1 MKLSKPKN
9 DRISAVFESIVPD
22 QYRGTDRFL
31 DIITWN
37 LRWFTSRDIKRVDR
51 VTAIMDALNADIFVC
66 QEIECGSLDAIAERL
81 SNNGAGHYKVAY
93 GTTGGDQRIAM
104 MYDMDWIRAKSD
116 IVELFGKDQVL
127 TSDGKNAFPR
137 LPLYAYFTG
146 LSHESD
152 PFDFQLLGVHLK
164 SQRDDNATNGKNE
177 GDGGKAQREL
187 AAKKLAEWLTKEAP
201 KIDADALIIGD
212 WNAPI
217 SASVWNPLKALDKKN
232 KIKFEG
238 LNKSNEISYLMY
250 QNASSL
256 GSRIDLEA
264 TTVSAYKEMASDPEV
279 VKWREFNRLLS
290 EKTAAAKLKEYINE
304 VRNTISDHMPVLTR
318 FYWEQK

>member
-1 MKLSKPKN
+1 MKTSRPRN
-9 DRISAVFESIVPD
+9 DRISAVFESIVPA

-37 LRWFTSRDIKRVDR
+37 LRWFTARDNKRVDR

-66 QEIECGSLDAIAERL
+66 QEIECGSLDAIADQL
-81 SNNGAGHYKVAY
+81 SNDGAGHYKTAY
-93 GTTGGDQRIAM
+93 GTTGGDQRVAM
-104 MYDMDWIRAKSD
+104 MYDMDWVRAKSD
-116 IVELFGKDQVL
+116 IVELFKDQEVL
-127 TSDGKNAFPR
+127 TSSGKNAFPR

-146 LSHESD
+146 LSHEAD

-164 SQRDDNATNGKNE
+164 SQRDGDAVNGKVE

-187 AAKKLAEWLTKEAP
+187 AAKKLAEWLTKDAP
-201 KIDADALIIGD
+201 KNDADALIIGD
-212 WNAPI
+212 WNAPTT
-217 SASVWNPLKALDKKN
+217 ASVWDPLRALDKKN

-238 LNKSNEISYLMY
+238 LNNSNEISYLMY

-264 TTVSAYKEMASDPEV
+264 TTVSAYKDMASNPEV
-279 VKWREFNRLLS
+279 VRWQRIR
-290 EKTAAAKLKEYINE
+290 
-304 VRNTISDHMPVLTR
+304 
-318 FYWEQK
+318 

>member
-116 IVELFGKDQVL
+116 IVELLGKDQVL

-137 LPLYAYFTG
+137 LPLYENFAG

-152 PFDFQLLGVHLK
+152 PFDFQLLGCISNRKGMTMQLTGKMKETAEKPNESLRQKNSPNGSPKKRPKLTPMRSSSAIGMHRSVHR
-164 SQRDDNATNGKNE
+164 SGIR
-177 GDGGKAQREL
+177 
-187 AAKKLAEWLTKEAP
+187 
-201 KIDADALIIGD
+201 
-212 WNAPI
+212 
-217 SASVWNPLKALDKKN
+217 
-232 KIKFEG
+232 
-238 LNKSNEISYLMY
+238 
-250 QNASSL
+250 
-256 GSRIDLEA
+256 
-264 TTVSAYKEMASDPEV
+264 
-279 VKWREFNRLLS
+279 
-290 EKTAAAKLKEYINE
+290 
-304 VRNTISDHMPVLTR
+304 
-318 FYWEQK
+318 